1 MITIKRVIDFSELEG
16 IKKLQQE
23 NLKKNL
29 SPDEAAT
36 DGFVTA
42 EYSMEFLET
51 MHWASPS
58 IIAKDGDKVI
68 GYALVALES
77 IRHHHVLLADLFNTV
92 DKTTYQNLKL
102 KDSRYVIVGQLCVAK
117 NYRGL
122 GLARKMY
129 QYYRT
134 CLSGSYDYCITDV
147 AQENPKSL
155 KAHVKIGFQVIDT
168 FTYEGNGWDIVLWD
182 WTKPDSTI

>member
-1 MITIKRVIDFSELEG
+1 MVTIKRVTDLSELVG

-29 SPDEAAT
+29 NPDEAAT
-36 DGFVTA
+36 EGFVTA
-42 EYSMEFLET
+42 EYSLEFLET
-51 MHWASPS
+51 MHRASPS

-77 IRHHHVLLADLFNTV
+77 IRHHHDLLAYLFNTV
-92 DKTTYQNLKL
+92 DKSMYNNLTL
-102 KDSRYVIVGQLCVAK
+102 KDSRYVIAGQLCVAK

-129 QYYRT
+129 QHYRA

-147 AQENPKSL
+147 AQENPRSL
-155 KAHVKIGFQVIDT
+155 KTHVKSGFQVIDT
-168 FTYEGNGWDIVLWD
+168 LTYEGKAWDIVLWD
-182 WTKPDSTI
+182 WTISDITP